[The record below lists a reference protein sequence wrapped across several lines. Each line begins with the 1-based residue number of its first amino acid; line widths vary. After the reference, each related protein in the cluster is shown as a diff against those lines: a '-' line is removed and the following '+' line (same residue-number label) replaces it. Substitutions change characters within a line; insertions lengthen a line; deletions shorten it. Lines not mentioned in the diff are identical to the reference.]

1 MTGSRL
7 HNAMRGIATAAAQG
21 RAGLRVGLVSAYDP
35 NRYAVKVKFPPD
47 EVETGWIPLQAVQVG
62 NGFGIYAP
70 PNLDDQITVE
80 FQDGAQ
86 DAGVAGGA
94 LFNDIDV
101 PLAVPAGE
109 VWIVHRSG
117 AFWKLTNDGKATF
130 SDGNG
135 ASIALNGDGTLS
147 SAGTWNHAGDFNVN
161 GNQAHTGS
169 ITSNGK
175 HVDST
180 LRVTGVQTGSGT
192 SGPVA

>member
-1 MTGSRL
+1 MSTSRL
-7 HNAMRGIATAAAQG
+7 HNAVRGIAAAAGQG
-21 RAGLRVGLVSAYDP
+21 RAGTRIGLVSAYDP

-47 EVETGWIPLQAVQVG
+47 DVETGWIPLQAVQVG

-70 PNLDDQITVE
+70 PNLDDQIKVE

-86 DAGVAGGA
+86 DAGIAGGT

-109 VWIVHRSG
+109 VWIVHKSG
-117 AFWKLTNDGKATF
+117 ALWKLTNDGKATF
-130 SDGNG
+130 SDGHG
-135 ASIALNGDGTLS
+135 AMVVLNGDGTIS
-147 SAGTWNHAGDFNVN
+147 STGTWTHTGNFNVH
-161 GNQAHTGS
+161 GDQAHTGS

-175 HVDST
+175 HVDNT
-180 LRVTGVQTGSGT
+180 LRVTGVQTGGGT